1 MKNLEEEEVKSG
13 WREWLLDFFSN
24 ESADEP
30 AFKDM
35 LREATARELV
45 EPDALNIIYG
55 AVQVAHMQARD
66 IMIPRSQMAY
76 VKADARLEEFLPYL
90 IEARHSR
97 FPVVGET
104 LDDIK
109 GILHAK
115 DILPWLLQK
124 DWDAFNIK
132 DVIRPPAVVP
142 ESRRLNDLL
151 DEFRSRKNHMAVVV
165 DEYGHVAGVVT
176 IEDVLEQIVGD
187 IEDEHDVDDDVFI
200 KPLEDRCYTVK
211 GITPIDEFNSFFET
225 NFDEEEFDTISGLV
239 TKEFGH
245 LPEREES
252 TTIHDYVF
260 KVLNSDSRRIKL
272 WHLSVPYKQ

>member
-1 MKNLEEEEVKSG
+1 MKNLDEENVKPR
-13 WREWLLDFFSN
+13 WRERLLDFFSN
-24 ESADEP
+24 ESSEEP
-30 AFKDM
+30 GFKDM
-35 LREATARELV
+35 LREATARELI

-55 AVQVAHMQARD
+55 ALQVAHMQARD
-66 IMIPRSQMAY
+66 IMVPRSQMAY
-76 VKADARLEEFLPYL
+76 VEADARLEEFLPYL

-115 DILPWLLQK
+115 DILPWLLK
-124 DWDAFNIK
+124 EDWEAFNIK

-151 DEFRSRKNHMAVVV
+151 NEFRSRKNHMAVVV

-187 IEDEHDVDDDVFI
+187 IEDEHDVDDDIFI

-252 TTIHDYVF
+252 TTIQDYVF
-260 KVLNSDSRRIKL
+260 RVLNSDSRRINL
-272 WHLSVPYKQ
+272 LHLSVPSKQ

>member
-1 MKNLEEEEVKSG
+1 MKKLDEAEVKPR
-13 WREWLLDFFSN
+13 WREWLLEFFSN
-24 ESADEP
+24 ESNEEP
-30 AFKDM
+30 EFKDM
-35 LREATARELV
+35 LREAAARELV

-55 AVQVAHMQARD
+55 ALQVAHMQARD

-76 VKADARLEEFLPYL
+76 VKADAGLEEFLPYL

-104 LDDIK
+104 VDDIK

-115 DILPWLLQK
+115 DILPWLLK
-124 DWDAFNIK
+124 DDWDEFNIK

-151 DEFRSRKNHMAVVV
+151 NEFRSRKNHMAVVV

-200 KPLEDRCYTVK
+200 KPLEDQCYTVK
-211 GITPIDEFNSFFET
+211 GTTPIDEFNSFFET
-225 NFDEEEFDTISGLV
+225 TFDEEEFDTIAGLV

-252 TTIHDYVF
+252 ASIQDYVF
-260 KVLNSDSRRIKL
+260 KVLNSDSRRINL
-272 WHLSVPYKQ
+272 LHLSCPLK

>member
-1 MKNLEEEEVKSG
+1 MKNLKEEEVKSG
-13 WREWLLDFFSN
+13 WRERLLDFFSN
-24 ESADEP
+24 ESAEEP
-30 AFKDM
+30 VFKDM
-35 LREATARELV
+35 LREATARDLI

-55 AVQVAHMQARD
+55 ALQVAHMQARD

-124 DWDAFNIK
+124 DWDAFNTK

-151 DEFRSRKNHMAVVV
+151 NEFRSRKNHMAVVV

-187 IEDEHDVDDDVFI
+187 IEDEHDVDDDIFI

-260 KVLNSDSRRIKL
+260 KVLNSDSRRINL
-272 WHLSVPYKQ
+272 LHLSVPSKQ

>member
-1 MKNLEEEEVKSG
+1 MKNLEEGEVKSG

-24 ESADEP
+24 ESAEEP
-30 AFKDM
+30 VFKDM

-55 AVQVAHMQARD
+55 ALQVAHMQARD

-124 DWDAFNIK
+124 DWDAFNTK

-165 DEYGHVAGVVT
+165 DEYGDVAGVVT

-252 TTIHDYVF
+252 TTIQDYVF
-260 KVLNSDSRRIKL
+260 KVLNSDSRRINL
-272 WHLSVPYKQ
+272 LHLSVPSKQ

>member
-1 MKNLEEEEVKSG
+1 M
-13 WREWLLDFFSN
+13 
-24 ESADEP
+24 
-30 AFKDM
+30 
-35 LREATARELV
+35 
-45 EPDALNIIYG
+45 
-55 AVQVAHMQARD
+55 
-66 IMIPRSQMAY
+66 
-76 VKADARLEEFLPYL
+76 PYL

-115 DILPWLLQK
+115 DILPWLLK
-124 DWDAFNIK
+124 EDWEAFNIK

-151 DEFRSRKNHMAVVV
+151 NEFRSRKNHMAVVV

-187 IEDEHDVDDDVFI
+187 IEDEHDVDDDIFI

-252 TTIHDYVF
+252 TTIQDYVF
-260 KVLNSDSRRIKL
+260 KVLNSDSRRINL
-272 WHLSVPYKQ
+272 LHLSVPSKQ

>member
-1 MKNLEEEEVKSG
+1 MKNLDEGNVKPR

-24 ESADEP
+24 ESSEEP
-30 AFKDM
+30 GFKDM
-35 LREATARELV
+35 LREATARDLI

-55 AVQVAHMQARD
+55 ALQVAHMQARD
-66 IMIPRSQMAY
+66 IMVPRSQMAY
-76 VKADARLEEFLPYL
+76 VKADARLEEFLSYL

-115 DILPWLLQK
+115 DILPWLLK
-124 DWDAFNIK
+124 EDWEAFNIK

-151 DEFRSRKNHMAVVV
+151 NEFRSRKNHMAVVV

-187 IEDEHDVDDDVFI
+187 IEDEHDVDDDIFI
-200 KPLEDRCYTVK
+200 KSLEDRCYTVK

-252 TTIHDYVF
+252 TTIQDYVF
-260 KVLNSDSRRIKL
+260 KVLNSDSRRINL
-272 WHLSVPYKQ
+272 LHLSVPSKQ

>member
-1 MKNLEEEEVKSG
+1 MKNLEDGEVKSG
-13 WREWLLDFFSN
+13 WRERLLDFFSN
-24 ESADEP
+24 ESAEEP
-30 AFKDM
+30 VFKDM

-55 AVQVAHMQARD
+55 ALQVAHMQARD

-124 DWDAFNIK
+124 DWDAFNIN

-225 NFDEEEFDTISGLV
+225 KFDEEEFDTISGLV

-252 TTIHDYVF
+252 TTIQDYVF
-260 KVLNSDSRRIKL
+260 KVLNSDSRRINL
-272 WHLSVPYKQ
+272 LHLSVPSKQ

>member
-1 MKNLEEEEVKSG
+1 
-13 WREWLLDFFSN
+13 
-24 ESADEP
+24 
-30 AFKDM
+30 
-35 LREATARELV
+35 
-45 EPDALNIIYG
+45 
-55 AVQVAHMQARD
+55 MQARD
-66 IMIPRSQMAY
+66 IMVPRSQMAY
-76 VKADARLEEFLPYL
+76 VEADARLEEFLPYL

-115 DILPWLLQK
+115 DILPWLLK
-124 DWDAFNIK
+124 EDWEAFNIK

-151 DEFRSRKNHMAVVV
+151 NEFRSRKNHMAVVV

-187 IEDEHDVDDDVFI
+187 IEDEHDVDDDTFI

-245 LPEREES
+245 LPEREEI
-252 TTIHDYVF
+252 TTIQDYVF
-260 KVLNSDSRRIKL
+260 RVLNSDSRRINL
-272 WHLSVPYKQ
+272 LHLSVPSKQ

>member
-1 MKNLEEEEVKSG
+1 MKKLDEAEVKPR
-13 WREWLLDFFSN
+13 WREWFLEFFSN
-24 ESADEP
+24 ESNEEP
-30 AFKDM
+30 EFKDM
-35 LREATARELV
+35 LREATARKLV
-45 EPDALNIIYG
+45 KPDALNIIYG
-55 AVQVAHMQARD
+55 ALQVAHMQARD

-76 VKADARLEEFLPYL
+76 VKADAGLEEFLPYL

-104 LDDIK
+104 VDDIK

-115 DILPWLLQK
+115 DILPWLLK
-124 DWDAFNIK
+124 DDWDEFKLK
-132 DVIRPPAVVP
+132 DIIRPPAVVP

-151 DEFRSRKNHMAVVV
+151 NEFRSRKNHMAVVV

-187 IEDEHDVDDDVFI
+187 IEDEHDVDDDIFI

-211 GITPIDEFNSFFET
+211 GITPIDEFNSFFKT
-225 NFDEEEFDTISGLV
+225 TFDEEEFDTIAGLV

-245 LPEREES
+245 LPEREEIAS
-252 TTIHDYVF
+252 IQDYEF
-260 KVLNSDSRRIKL
+260 KVLNSDSRRINL
-272 WHLSVPYKQ
+272 LHLSCPPK

>member
-1 MKNLEEEEVKSG
+1 MKKLDEAEVKPR
-13 WREWLLDFFSN
+13 WREWLLEFFSN
-24 ESADEP
+24 ESNEEP
-30 AFKDM
+30 EFKDM
-35 LREATARELV
+35 LREAAARELV

-55 AVQVAHMQARD
+55 ALQVAHMQARD

-76 VKADARLEEFLPYL
+76 VKADAGLEEFLPYL

-104 LDDIK
+104 VDDIK

-115 DILPWLLQK
+115 DILPWLLK
-124 DWDAFNIK
+124 DDWDEFNIK

-151 DEFRSRKNHMAVVV
+151 NEFRSRKNHMAVVV

-200 KPLEDRCYTVK
+200 KPLEDQCYTVK
-211 GITPIDEFNSFFET
+211 GTTPIDEFNRLFET
-225 NFDEEEFDTISGLV
+225 TFDEKEFDTIAGLI

-252 TTIHDYVF
+252 ASIQDYVF
-260 KVLNSDSRRIKL
+260 KVLNSDSRRINL
-272 WHLSVPYKQ
+272 LHLSCPLK

>member
-1 MKNLEEEEVKSG
+1 MKNLDEENVKPR

-24 ESADEP
+24 ESSEEP
-30 AFKDM
+30 GFKDM
-35 LREATARELV
+35 LREATVRELI

-55 AVQVAHMQARD
+55 ALQVAHMQARD
-66 IMIPRSQMAY
+66 IMVPRSQMAY
-76 VKADARLEEFLPYL
+76 VEADARLEEFLPYL

-115 DILPWLLQK
+115 DILPWLLK
-124 DWDAFNIK
+124 EDWEAFNIK

-151 DEFRSRKNHMAVVV
+151 NEFRSRKNHMAVVV

-187 IEDEHDVDDDVFI
+187 IEDEHDVDDDIFI

-252 TTIHDYVF
+252 TTIQDYVF
-260 KVLNSDSRRIKL
+260 KVLNSDSRRINL
-272 WHLSVPYKQ
+272 LHLSVPSKQ

>member
-13 WREWLLDFFSN
+13 WRERLLDFFSN
-24 ESADEP
+24 QSAEKP

-45 EPDALNIIYG
+45 DPDALNIIYG
-55 AVQVAHMQARD
+55 ALQVAHMQARD

-124 DWDAFNIK
+124 DWDAFNTK

-151 DEFRSRKNHMAVVV
+151 NEFRSRKNHMAVVV

-187 IEDEHDVDDDVFI
+187 IEDEHVVDDDVFI

-260 KVLNSDSRRIKL
+260 KVLNSDSRRINL
-272 WHLSVPYKQ
+272 LHLSVPSKQ

>member
-1 MKNLEEEEVKSG
+1 MKNLDEENVKPR

-24 ESADEP
+24 ESSEEP
-30 AFKDM
+30 GFKDM
-35 LREATARELV
+35 LREATARELI

-55 AVQVAHMQARD
+55 ALQVAHMQARD
-66 IMIPRSQMAY
+66 IMVPRSQMAY
-76 VKADARLEEFLPYL
+76 VEADARLEEFLPYL

-115 DILPWLLQK
+115 DILPWLLK
-124 DWDAFNIK
+124 EDWEAFNIK

-151 DEFRSRKNHMAVVV
+151 NEFRSRKNHMAVVV

-187 IEDEHDVDDDVFI
+187 IEDEHDVDDDIFI

-252 TTIHDYVF
+252 TTIQDYVF
-260 KVLNSDSRRIKL
+260 KVLNSDSRRINL
-272 WHLSVPYKQ
+272 LHLSVPSKQ

>member
-13 WREWLLDFFSN
+13 WRERLLDFFSN
-24 ESADEP
+24 ESAEEP
-30 AFKDM
+30 VFKDM

-55 AVQVAHMQARD
+55 ALQVAHMQARD

-124 DWDAFNIK
+124 DWDAFNIN

-260 KVLNSDSRRIKL
+260 KVLNSDSRRINL
-272 WHLSVPYKQ
+272 LHLSVPSKQ

>member
-13 WREWLLDFFSN
+13 WRERLLDFFSN
-24 ESADEP
+24 ESAEEP
-30 AFKDM
+30 VFKDM

-55 AVQVAHMQARD
+55 ALQVAHMQARD

-165 DEYGHVAGVVT
+165 DEYGDVAGVVT

-260 KVLNSDSRRIKL
+260 KVLNSDSRRINL
-272 WHLSVPYKQ
+272 LHLSVPSKQ

>member
-1 MKNLEEEEVKSG
+1 MKNLDEENVKPR

-24 ESADEP
+24 ESSEEP
-30 AFKDM
+30 GFKDM
-35 LREATARELV
+35 LREATARELI

-55 AVQVAHMQARD
+55 ALQVAHMQARD
-66 IMIPRSQMAY
+66 IMVPRSQMAY
-76 VKADARLEEFLPYL
+76 VEADARLEEFLPYL

-115 DILPWLLQK
+115 DILPWLLK
-124 DWDAFNIK
+124 EDWEAFNIK

-151 DEFRSRKNHMAVVV
+151 NEFRSRKNHMAVVV

-187 IEDEHDVDDDVFI
+187 IEDEHDVGDDIFI

-252 TTIHDYVF
+252 TTIQDYVF
-260 KVLNSDSRRIKL
+260 KVLNSDSRRINL
-272 WHLSVPYKQ
+272 LHLSVPSKQ

>member
-24 ESADEP
+24 EAADEP
-30 AFKDM
+30 AVKDM

-55 AVQVAHMQARD
+55 ALQVAHMQARD

-124 DWDAFNIK
+124 DWDAFNTK

-272 WHLSVPYKQ
+272 LHLSVPYKQ

>member
-1 MKNLEEEEVKSG
+1 
-13 WREWLLDFFSN
+13 
-24 ESADEP
+24 
-30 AFKDM
+30 M
-35 LREATARELV
+35 LREAAARELV

-55 AVQVAHMQARD
+55 ALQVAHMQARD

-165 DEYGHVAGVVT
+165 DEYGDVAGVVT

-260 KVLNSDSRRIKL
+260 KVLNSDSRRINL
-272 WHLSVPYKQ
+272 LHLSVPYKQ

>member
-13 WREWLLDFFSN
+13 WRERLLDFFSN
-24 ESADEP
+24 ESAEEP
-30 AFKDM
+30 VFKDM

-55 AVQVAHMQARD
+55 ALQVAHMQARD

-124 DWDAFNIK
+124 DWDAFNTK

-165 DEYGHVAGVVT
+165 DEYGDVAGVVT

-260 KVLNSDSRRIKL
+260 KVLNSDSRRINL
-272 WHLSVPYKQ
+272 LHLSVPSKQ

>member
-1 MKNLEEEEVKSG
+1 MKNLKEEEVKSG
-13 WREWLLDFFSN
+13 WRERLLDFFSN
-24 ESADEP
+24 ESAEEP
-30 AFKDM
+30 VFKDM
-35 LREATARELV
+35 LREATARALV

-55 AVQVAHMQARD
+55 ALQVAHMQARD

-124 DWDAFNIK
+124 DWDAFNTK

-151 DEFRSRKNHMAVVV
+151 NEFRSRKNHMAVVV

-187 IEDEHDVDDDVFI
+187 IEDEHDVDDDIFI

-260 KVLNSDSRRIKL
+260 KVLNSDSRRINL
-272 WHLSVPYKQ
+272 LHLSVPSKQ

>member
-1 MKNLEEEEVKSG
+1 MKNLDEENVKPR

-24 ESADEP
+24 ESSEEP
-30 AFKDM
+30 GFKDM
-35 LREATARELV
+35 LREATARELI

-55 AVQVAHMQARD
+55 ALQVAHMQARD
-66 IMIPRSQMAY
+66 IMVPRSQMAY

-115 DILPWLLQK
+115 DILPWLLK
-124 DWDAFNIK
+124 EDWEAFNIK

-151 DEFRSRKNHMAVVV
+151 NEFRSRKNHMAVVV

-187 IEDEHDVDDDVFI
+187 IEDEHDVDDDIFI

-252 TTIHDYVF
+252 TTIQDYVF
-260 KVLNSDSRRIKL
+260 KVLNSDSRRINL
-272 WHLSVPYKQ
+272 LHLSAPSKQ